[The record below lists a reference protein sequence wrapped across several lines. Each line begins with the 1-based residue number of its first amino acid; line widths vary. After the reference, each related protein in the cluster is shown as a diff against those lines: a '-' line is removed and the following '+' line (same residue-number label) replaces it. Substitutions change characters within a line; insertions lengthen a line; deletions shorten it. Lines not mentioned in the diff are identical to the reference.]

1 MSPLTE
7 TDQRLLLRLA
17 RTELEATLLIS
28 WPGSRLSHVPV
39 SLVQPCGAFVT
50 LRMSGQLRGC
60 VGRVRTFLPL
70 HKTVRD
76 CAVAAA
82 LSDPRFPPTKASEL
96 SSLLLEIS
104 VLSPPVEA
112 KPEEVELGR
121 HGLLV
126 SQGSKRG
133 LLLPQV
139 ATEWNWDRTR
149 FLEEACI
156 KAGLSSNAWLRGAR
170 IETFTAQ
177 VFSESDMHEQNP
189 RTQTIQV
196 ACVKKAVTTDE

>member
-1 MSPLTE
+1 MSPLTDI
-7 TDQRLLLRLA
+7 DQRLLLHLA
-17 RTELEATLLIS
+17 RAEIEATLLS
-28 WPGSRLSHVPV
+28 CPESPLTHVPA

-50 LRMSGQLRGC
+50 LRRSGQLRGC

-82 LSDPRFPPTKASEL
+82 LSDPRFPPIRASEL
-96 SSLLLEIS
+96 SSFLLEIS
-104 VLSPPVEA
+104 VLSQPVEA
-112 KPEEVELGR
+112 KPEEVEPGR
-121 HGLLV
+121 HGLLI

-170 IETFTAQ
+170 IEIFTAQ
-177 VFSESDMHEQNP
+177 VFSESEIGDKISEP
-189 RTQTIQV
+189 RRFKLP
-196 ACVKKAVTTDE
+196 A

>member
-17 RTELEATLLIS
+17 RAELEATLLS
-28 WPGSRLSHVPV
+28 LREPPFTNVPV
-39 SLVQPCGAFVT
+39 SLLQPCGAFVT
-50 LRMSGQLRGC
+50 LRRSGQLRGC

-70 HKTVRD
+70 HKTVRE

-82 LSDPRFPPTKASEL
+82 LSDPRFPPVRGSEVA
-96 SSLLLEIS
+96 SLLLEVS
-104 VLSPPVEA
+104 VLSPLVET
-112 KPEEVELGR
+112 KPDEIEVGR
-121 HGLLV
+121 HGLLI
-126 SQGSKRG
+126 SQHSKRG

-149 FLEEACI
+149 FLEETCI
-156 KAGLSSNAWLRGAR
+156 KAGLSANAWLQGAR

-177 VFSESDMHEQNP
+177 VFSESDMGEQVSEP
-189 RTQTIQV
+189 KQFKEL
-196 ACVKKAVTTDE
+196 A

>member
-1 MSPLTE
+1 MSPLIKA
-7 TDQRLLLRLA
+7 DQRLLLQLA
-17 RTELEATLLIS
+17 RAEIEATLLS
-28 WPGSRLSHVPV
+28 LSLPGSPLKNLPG
-39 SLVQPCGAFVT
+39 SLTQPCGAFVT
-50 LRMSGQLRGC
+50 LRRSGQLRGC

-82 LSDPRFPPTKASEL
+82 LSDPRFPPVRASEL
-96 SSLLLEIS
+96 SSLFLEIS
-104 VLSPPVEA
+104 VLSAPIETR
-112 KPEEVELGR
+112 PEEIELGR
-121 HGLLV
+121 HGLLI

-149 FLEEACI
+149 FLEESCI
-156 KAGLSSNAWLRGAR
+156 KAGLGSNAWLEGAR

-177 VFSESDMHEQNP
+177 VFSESEIDEKLSEP
-189 RTQTIQV
+189 RRFKMP
-196 ACVKKAVTTDE
+196 A